1 MIRPGET
8 VESEGILTAE
18 IIQHPHRELDSDRQS
33 SASG

>member
-1 MIRPGET
+1 MIRPKKT
-8 VESEGILTAE
+8 VESDGIMTAQ